1 MRVRVVAHGYV
12 VKIKNPRAPDL
23 IESWY
28 AYISDPAEAVRA
40 VMEAA
45 HSAPDETVYI
55 DDELTL
61 ERLMNH
67 GMEPGQVR
75 RAV

>member
-1 MRVRVVAHGYV
+1 MRVRVVAHDYV
-12 VKIKNPRAPDL
+12 VKIENPRVPDL
-23 IESWY
+23 IETWY
-28 AYISDPAEAVRA
+28 AYISDPAEAHCL
-40 VMEAA
+40 EAA
-45 HSAPDETVYI
+45 HSTPDKMVYI